1 MNTVAPLKGYV
12 LRDGAGICG
21 IVPDF
26 QGSEEAGRSAWKY
39 IRENKVLKTL
49 YAEPGENII
58 DFVVRVQNEA
68 NKYRKSMG
76 PN

>member
-1 MNTVAPLKGYV
+1 MNPVTPLKGYV

-21 IVPDF
+21 IVPDS
-26 QGSEEAGRSAWKY
+26 QGSEERCRSAWKY

-49 YAEPGENII
+49 YAEPGEDII
-58 DFVVRVQNEA
+58 DFIVRVQEEA
-68 NKYRKSMG
+68 KKMRKAMG

>member
-21 IVPDF
+21 IVPNF
-26 QGSEEAGRSAWKY
+26 QGNEDSCRSAWKY

-49 YAEPGENII
+49 YAEPGEDII
-58 DFVVRVQNEA
+58 DFVIRVHEEAKKVRSAME
-68 NKYRKSMG
+68 